1 MTLILIPAALAALWC
16 FRSARTV
23 ALFGIAAL
31 ILWACLSS
39 SHAQMTAIV
48 NCRAGAHA
56 YTVDETFC
64 PFILRAYDDLAL
76 GYRTHTV
83 NLLKMCTEPMF
94 EATGHGNLDAIG
106 RICSTL
112 NADALMALPA
122 RH

>member
-1 MTLILIPAALAALWC
+1 MLGKLTVI
-16 FRSARTV
+16 V
-23 ALFGIAAL
+23 ALTLAT
-31 ILWACLSS
+31 S
-39 SHAQMTAIV
+39 SHAQMTSIV

-64 PFILRAYDDLAL
+64 PIILRAYDDLAR

-122 RH
+122 RR